1 VRVNPA
7 DPPLGPCGARG
18 HRKLELL
25 TLEGRQVSS
34 PVDPPQACGV
44 VGKSAS
50 TGDGATSSWRNDGS
64 EMVGVSFAEG
74 NEAPRRKRGP
84 MLPVPN
90 GAIARPNTAT
100 SR

>member
-1 VRVNPA
+1 
-7 DPPLGPCGARG
+7 
-18 HRKLELL
+18 
-25 TLEGRQVSS
+25 VSS

-74 NEAPRRKRGP
+74 NEAPRRKRLYLTARGSHGQGW
-84 MLPVPN
+84 LGLYW
-90 GAIARPNTAT
+90 GARREQAPGRRCDSELAII
-100 SR
+100 